1 METLTMNAVEIFS
14 VEAVG
19 QERVVLIAALGY
31 YSGAKSS
38 DAVARKLWLRAM
50 KLGDFFEYN
59 SEEKETV
66 VKALEAHSLEYDPGP
81 KRDVVTRL
89 LNKVK

>member
-1 METLTMNAVEIFS
+1 METLSMDTVEIFS

-31 YSGAKSS
+31 YSGANSS

-50 KLGDFFEYN
+50 RLGDIFEY
-59 SEEKETV
+59 STQEKATV
-66 VKALEAHSLEYDPGP
+66 VAALEYHAVEYDPGP

>member
-1 METLTMNAVEIFS
+1 METLSMDTVEIFS

-31 YSGAKSS
+31 YSGAKT
-38 DAVARKLWLRAM
+38 DGLAWRLCQRAM
-50 KLGDFFEYN
+50 HVGRNNFEFAAQ
-59 SEEKETV
+59 EKETV
-66 VKALEAHSLEYDPGP
+66 IKALEHHALEYDPGP